1 MSEGFALDAE
11 TAAHELNQALNAF
24 EAALDRLAPPG
35 ADERQVADA
44 AVRAPTEL
52 RDAIAALTAAARR
65 AAS

>member
-11 TAAHELNQALNAF
+11 TAAHELDQALNAF

-35 ADERQVADA
+35 AGERQLADA
-44 AVRAPTEL
+44 AERASLEL
-52 RDAIAALTAAARR
+52 RDAVAAMRAAAKR